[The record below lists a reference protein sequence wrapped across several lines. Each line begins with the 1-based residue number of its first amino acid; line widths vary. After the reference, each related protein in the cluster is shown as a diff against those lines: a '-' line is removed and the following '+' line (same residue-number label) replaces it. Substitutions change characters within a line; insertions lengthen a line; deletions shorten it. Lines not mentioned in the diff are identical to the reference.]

1 MLVGNINVIL
11 RGKNADFRNNTRNK
25 MKIERKR
32 NLQRLINS
40 RKNGQIKIITG
51 VRRCGKSY
59 LLGVLYRDY
68 LLQEGV
74 MPEQI
79 ITLELDNDINAR
91 YRNPLELGSYLRDK
105 VSDTAKD
112 YYILLDEIQM
122 VESVDNPYLP
132 KNSGSRITFV
142 DVLLGLKSLSN
153 VDVYVTGS
161 NSKMLSSD
169 VATAFR
175 DRGEEIHITPLT
187 YDEFYAAY
195 PKDKRY
201 AWREFMTYGG
211 MPYVTYKQ
219 THEEKSQYLQDLF
232 RLTYIK
238 DVIERNRL
246 RANVEV
252 LDELLNVVASAV
264 GSLSNPTRLSNTFQ
278 SVKGIKIKNETI
290 STYLDC
296 FIDAYILSKSYRYD
310 IKGRSYIDT
319 PLKYYFTD
327 IGLRNARLN
336 FRQQEENHIM
346 ENILYN
352 ELIARGL
359 NVDVGVVEYNHT
371 DDNGKKIRTQLEVD
385 FVVNRTDKRY
395 YIQSALS
402 VADEDKR
409 KQEINSLNR
418 IDDSYA
424 KIVIV
429 RDNILPWTDDKGIQY
444 INIEDFLLE
453 KINEL

>member
-1 MLVGNINVIL
+1 MRISAIIPVKEM
-11 RGKNADFRNNTRNK
+11 R
-25 MKIERKR
+25 IERKR
-32 NLQRLINS
+32 HLQRLINS
-40 RKNGQIKIITG
+40 RKNGQVKIITG

-91 YRNPLELGSYLRDK
+91 YRNPIELGSYLRDK
-105 VSDTAKD
+105 VSNTAKD

-122 VESVDNPYLP
+122 VESMDNPYLP
-132 KNSGSRITFV
+132 KNSGAKITFV
-142 DVLLGLKSLSN
+142 DVLLGLKSLPN

-219 THEEKSQYLQDLF
+219 THEEKSKYLQDLF

-290 STYLDC
+290 STYLGC

-346 ENILYN
+346 ENVLYN
-352 ELIARGL
+352 ELTARGF

-453 KINEL
+453 KINQL

>member
-1 MLVGNINVIL
+1 M
-11 RGKNADFRNNTRNK
+11 R
-25 MKIERKR
+25 IERKR
-32 NLQRLINS
+32 NLKKLINS
-40 RKNGQIKIITG
+40 RQNGQIKIITG

-59 LLGVLYRDY
+59 LLGILYRDY
-68 LLQEGV
+68 LMQEGV
-74 MPEQI
+74 LPEQI
-79 ITLELDNDINAR
+79 ISIELDNDINIR
-91 YRNPLELGSYLRDK
+91 YRNPLELGNYLRDR
-105 VSDTAKD
+105 VSDKKTD

-122 VESVDNPYLP
+122 VESIDNPFLP
-132 KNSGSRITFV
+132 KGSGVKITFV
-142 DVLLGLKSLSN
+142 DVLLGLKSLPN

-175 DRGEEIHITPLT
+175 DRGEQIHITPLT
-187 YDEFYAAY
+187 YEEFYAAY
-195 PKDKRY
+195 PNDKRY

-211 MPYVTYKQ
+211 MPFVLHKN
-219 THEEKSQYLQDLF
+219 THEEKSKYLQDLF

-252 LDELLNVVASAV
+252 IDELLNVVASSV
-264 GSLSNPTRLSNTFQ
+264 GSLSNPSRLSNTFQ
-278 SVKGIKIKNETI
+278 SVKGLKIKNETI
-290 STYLDC
+290 SSYLDC

-327 IGLRNARLN
+327 VGLRNARLN

-352 ELIARGL
+352 ELIARDF
-359 NVDVGVVEYNHT
+359 NIDVGVVEYNHVEE
-371 DDNGKKIRTQLEVD
+371 NGKKVRTQLEVD
-385 FVVNRTDKRY
+385 FVVNKTDKRY
-395 YIQSALS
+395 YIQSALT
-402 VADEDKR
+402 VANEEKR
-409 KQEINSLNR
+409 KQETNSLNR
-418 IDDSYA
+418 IDDSYT
-424 KIVIV
+424 KIVVV
-429 RDNILPWTDDKGIQY
+429 RDNILPWIDEKGVQY

-453 KINEL
+453 RINLL

>member
-1 MLVGNINVIL
+1 MRISAKIPF
-11 RGKNADFRNNTRNK
+11 RGMR
-25 MKIERKR
+25 IERKR
-32 NLQRLINS
+32 NLQRLIDS
-40 RKNGQIKIITG
+40 RKDGQIKIITG
-51 VRRCGKSY
+51 IRRCGKSY

-68 LLQEGV
+68 LLREGIA
-74 MPEQI
+74 PEQI

-91 YRNPLELGSYLRDK
+91 YRNPLELGAYLRQI
-105 VSDTAKD
+105 VADTTID
-112 YYILLDEIQM
+112 YYVLLDEIQM
-122 VESVDNPYLP
+122 VEAVSNPFLP
-132 KNSGSRITFV
+132 PESDSKITFV
-142 DVLLGLKSLSN
+142 DVLLGLKGLPN

-195 PKDKRY
+195 PKEKRF
-201 AWREFMTYGG
+201 AWREFVAYGG
-211 MPYVTYKQ
+211 MPFVMQKN
-219 THEEKSQYLQDLF
+219 THEEKSKYLQDLF

-246 RANVEV
+246 RADAET

-264 GSLSNPTRLSNTFQ
+264 GSLTNPTRLANTFR
-278 SVKGIKIKNETI
+278 SVKGMKIKNETI
-290 STYLDC
+290 STYLNC
-296 FIDAYILSKSYRYD
+296 FIEAYILSKSYRYD

-327 IGLRNARLN
+327 IGLRNALLN

-352 ELIARGL
+352 ELTARGF
-359 NVDVGVVEYNHT
+359 NVDVGVVEYNHIVA
-371 DDNGKKIRTQLEVD
+371 GKKTRTQLEID
-385 FVVNRTDKRY
+385 FVVNMAGKRY
-395 YIQSALS
+395 YIQSALT
-402 VADEDKR
+402 VADEEKR
-409 KQEINSLNR
+409 QQEVSSLNR
-418 IDDSYA
+418 IDDSYT
-424 KIVIV
+424 KIVVV
-429 RDNILPWTDDKGIQY
+429 RDNILPWTDDRGVRY
-444 INIEDFLLE
+444 VNIEDFLLE

>member
-1 MLVGNINVIL
+1 M
-11 RGKNADFRNNTRNK
+11 R
-25 MKIERKR
+25 IERKR
-32 NLQRLINS
+32 NLKKLINS
-40 RKNGQIKIITG
+40 RQNGQIKIITG

-68 LLQEGV
+68 LVQEGV
-74 MPEQI
+74 LPEQI
-79 ITLELDNDINAR
+79 ISIELDNDINIR
-91 YRNPLELGSYLRDK
+91 YRNPLELGNYLRDR
-105 VSDTAKD
+105 VSDKKTD

-122 VESVDNPYLP
+122 VESIDNPFLP
-132 KNSGSRITFV
+132 KGSGVKITFV
-142 DVLLGLKSLSN
+142 DVLLGLKSLPN

-175 DRGEEIHITPLT
+175 DRGEQIHITPLT
-187 YDEFYAAY
+187 YEEFYAAY
-195 PKDKRY
+195 PNDKRY

-211 MPYVTYKQ
+211 MPFVLHKN
-219 THEEKSQYLQDLF
+219 THEEKSKYLQDLF

-252 LDELLNVVASAV
+252 IDELLNVVASSV
-264 GSLSNPTRLSNTFQ
+264 GSLSNPSRLSNTFQ
-278 SVKGIKIKNETI
+278 SVKGLKIKNETI
-290 STYLDC
+290 SSYLDC

-327 IGLRNARLN
+327 VGLRNARLN

-352 ELIARGL
+352 ELIARDF
-359 NVDVGVVEYNHT
+359 NIDVGVVEYNHV
-371 DDNGKKIRTQLEVD
+371 DENGKKVRTQLEVD
-385 FVVNRTDKRY
+385 FVVNKTDKRY
-395 YIQSALS
+395 YIQSALT
-402 VADEDKR
+402 VANEEKR
-409 KQEINSLNR
+409 KQETNSLNR
-418 IDDSYA
+418 IDDSYT
-424 KIVIV
+424 KIVVV
-429 RDNILPWTDDKGIQY
+429 RDNILPWIDEKGVQY

-453 KINEL
+453 RINLL

>member
-1 MLVGNINVIL
+1 M
-11 RGKNADFRNNTRNK
+11 R
-25 MKIERKR
+25 IERKR

-51 VRRCGKSY
+51 IRRCGKSY
-59 LLGVLYRDY
+59 LLNVLYRDY
-68 LLQEGV
+68 LLKDGIN
-74 MPEQI
+74 PNQI
-79 ITLELDNDINAR
+79 ITLELDNDLNVR
-91 YRNPLELGSYLRDK
+91 YRNPLILGTYLRQI
-105 VSDTAKD
+105 VNDTTKD
-112 YYILLDEIQM
+112 FYILLDEIQM
-122 VESVDNPYLP
+122 VESIENPYLP
-132 KNSGSRITFV
+132 LKSNSKITFV
-142 DVLLGLKSLSN
+142 DVLLGLKNLPN

-187 YDEFYAAY
+187 YEEFYEAY
-195 PKDKRY
+195 PKEKRF

-211 MPYVTYKQ
+211 MPFVMQKN
-219 THEEKSQYLQDLF
+219 THEEKSKYLQDLF

-238 DVIERNRL
+238 DVIERNKL
-246 RANVEV
+246 RANIEV

-264 GSLSNPTRLSNTFQ
+264 GSLSNPTRLSNTFK
-278 SVKGIKIKNETI
+278 SVKKLNIKNETI
-290 STYLDC
+290 STYLNC
-296 FIDAYILSKSYRYD
+296 FIESYILSKAYRYD

-352 ELIARGL
+352 ELVARGF
-359 NVDVGVVEYNHT
+359 NVDVGIVEYNYT
-371 DDNGKKIRTQLEVD
+371 DANNKKKRTQLEVD
-385 FVVNRTDKRY
+385 FIVNQTDKRY
-395 YIQSALS
+395 YIQSALT
-402 VADEDKR
+402 VADEEKR
-409 KQEINSLNR
+409 QQEINSLNR
-418 IDDSYA
+418 IDDSYS
-424 KIVIV
+424 KIVVV
-429 RDNILPWTDDKGIQY
+429 RDNILPWVDDKGIQY

-453 KINEL
+453 KINQL